1 MSVSDA
7 RKVKLALNGAEIY
20 TGCCR
25 LSIQYAKVNMHKQT
39 NIYII
44 VGGKITKVTSDI
56 SIIM

>member
-25 LSIQYAKVNMHKQT
+25 LSIQYAKVNTHKQT
-39 NIYII
+39 NKHLYYC
-44 VGGKITKVTSDI
+44 GGKNH
-56 SIIM
+56 